1 MLKLGSL
8 AVCLLVAPALIASGC
23 GSTET
28 ASTSKTAEASGST
41 SAPSNESTQTAAQS
55 TGSTGAQNTAKA
67 RAPKAPEAEAKPKR
81 QEKAAEVTRRRELE
95 EREKKAAR
103 AEAPKP
109 SPGLAK
115 DVPRAR
121 RYPPEISGPYY
132 YLCEAGKGSP
142 GTCECILVKLE
153 LTNVEKG
160 RSIAELLAVEVA
172 LKKASLATIMNQG
185 VALPEN
191 ARRAAGECGH
201 V

>member
-1 MLKLGSL
+1 VLKPGSF

-28 ASTSKTAEASGST
+28 ASTSKTAGASAST

-55 TGSTGAQNTAKA
+55 TGSTGAQNTVKA
-67 RAPKAPEAEAKPKR
+67 REPKAPKAKPTL
-81 QEKAAEVTRRRELE
+81 QEKAAEVTRRRELT
-95 EREKKAAR
+95 EREKKAAQ

-109 SPGLAK
+109 SPGFAK

-121 RYPPEISGPYY
+121 RYPPEISQPYY

-172 LKKASLATIMNQG
+172 LKKASLPTIMNQG